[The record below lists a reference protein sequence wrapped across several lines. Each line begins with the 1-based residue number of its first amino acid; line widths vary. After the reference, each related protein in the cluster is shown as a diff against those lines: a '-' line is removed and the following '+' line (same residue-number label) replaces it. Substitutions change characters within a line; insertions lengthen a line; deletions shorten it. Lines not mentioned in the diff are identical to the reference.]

1 MAGDM
6 LTATDSL
13 LNYVNLSK
21 AISGVQLYGG
31 ATVDEGF
38 SNSVDLGDMAVKT
51 SEFVGNTSDVL
62 INTLNETVLYRV
74 CGERKANS
82 TGLALYYPLWE
93 NNDELQEYMEISNSV
108 KYKEFLLK
116 ICNR

>member
-1 MAGDM
+1 M
-6 LTATDSL
+6 
-13 LNYVNLSK
+13 NLSE
-21 AISGVQLYGG
+21 
-31 ATVDEGF
+31 TRRR
-38 SNSVDLGDMAVKT
+38 
-51 SEFVGNTSDVL
+51 VL

-108 KYKEFLLK
+108 KYKEFLRK
-116 ICNR
+116 ICTRCNVEDTSNTEDFNSSWGVEYI